1 MSAPDF
7 STTYMGMHLPSPLV
21 ASPSPRTGEIDFL
34 REVTE
39 AGAGAV
45 VLPSLFEEQIVA
57 ESQAIDRMLQ
67 TGADGFGEAATFF
80 PELSDYNVGPDA
92 YLDLIR
98 DATGELDIPVIAS
111 LNGTSE
117 TGWIHYASLLES
129 AGAAAVEL
137 NTYQLAA
144 DPAVSG
150 TQIEDQMVSL
160 VAAVRRAVSVPLAVK
175 IGPFYSS
182 VPHLVGRLAD
192 AGANAVV
199 LFNRF
204 YQPDLNLE
212 TLEAAPRLTLS
223 SPEEVRLP
231 LRWIGLLS
239 GRVDVELAA
248 TTGVHSWEEAAKV
261 LLAGAT
267 VAMMT
272 SALLRHGPGHV
283 ATVTDGLREWMVDN
297 DYDSVAE
304 MTGSAAWATGPNPT
318 GFERANYLT
327 TLTSYSPTGS
337 TL

>member
-7 STTYMGMHLPSPLV
+7 STRYLGMPLPSPLV
-21 ASPSPRTGEIDFL
+21 ASPSPRTGELDFL
-34 REVTE
+34 RQVTE

-45 VLPSLFEEQIVA
+45 VLPSLFEEQIVG

-80 PELSDYNVGPDA
+80 PELNDYNVGPDA
-92 YLDLIR
+92 YLDLVR
-98 DATGELDIPVIAS
+98 EATRELDVPVIAS
-111 LNGTSE
+111 LNGTAE
-117 TGWIHYASLLES
+117 TGWIHYASLIER

-150 TQIEDQMVSL
+150 AEIEDQMVAL
-160 VAAVRRAVSVPLAVK
+160 VGAVRRAVSVPLAVK

-182 VPHLVGRLAD
+182 LPHLVARLAA
-192 AGANAVV
+192 AGANGVV

-212 TLEAAPRLTLS
+212 SLEATPRLTLS

-239 GRVDVELAA
+239 GRVDAELAA
-248 TTGVHSWEEAAKV
+248 TTGIHSWEEAAKV
-261 LLAGAT
+261 LLAGAR
-267 VAMMT
+267 VAMMA

-283 ATVTDGLREWMVDN
+283 AQVAAGLQEWMVEN
-297 DYDSVAE
+297 DYRSVTE

-318 GFERANYLT
+318 GFERANYLST
-327 TLTSYSPTGS
+327 ITAYSPTGS
-337 TL
+337 SL